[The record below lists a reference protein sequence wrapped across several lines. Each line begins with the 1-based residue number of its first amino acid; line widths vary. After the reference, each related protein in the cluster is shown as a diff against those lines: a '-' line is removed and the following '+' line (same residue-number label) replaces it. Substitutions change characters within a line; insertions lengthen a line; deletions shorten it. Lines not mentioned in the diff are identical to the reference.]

1 MSFRVAKPA
10 LLHVFLW
17 AIAVSYG
24 VSDWSQYREKFPP
37 GSALWKMHL
46 RGGIEA
52 PFQYRI
58 GNWVLVG
65 WLNRLRIQPYNALTL
80 IDVLCLVGALWT
92 LLQIATEID
101 GFQKVSARTRWLTI
115 AGVLFLTEYYLGWG
129 HWFQSTGTLPSVL
142 FVVLSLALVDGKIM
156 HNRLSASL
164 LLIGLSVIQGFIR
177 ADVAVVLHAGFF
189 LAVVFSGKT
198 SIPLGRVRQA
208 ATSFLAA
215 LLAGCVQLYLMFV
228 LFPNAKYGAS
238 GPVRFISNLHPQM
251 WLIMLLALLPFWLL
265 LGLTARKRYRPDAV
279 TVMLLTSALLY
290 LPLWAT
296 VGLLDEVRIFL
307 PFAFALIP
315 ATVLALMGL
324 LPETRAEN

>member
-1 MSFRVAKPA
+1 MPFRVAKPA

-17 AIAVSYG
+17 AIALSYG
-24 VSDWSQYREKFPP
+24 VSDWSIYRDEFPP
-37 GSALWKMHL
+37 GSDMWKMHL

-58 GNWVLVG
+58 GNWVLVD
-65 WLNRLRIQPYNALTL
+65 WLSRLRVQPYDALTL
-80 IDVLCLVGALWT
+80 IDVLCLVGALWA
-92 LLQIATEID
+92 LLFISTEID
-101 GFQKVSARTRWLTI
+101 GFQTMSVRTRWLTI
-115 AGVLFLTEYYLGWG
+115 TGVLLLAEYYLAWG
-129 HWFQSTGTLPSVL
+129 HWFQSPGTLPSVL
-142 FVVLSLALVDGKIM
+142 FVVLSLALVDGRIV
-156 HNRLSASL
+156 HNRPLACL
-164 LLIGLSVIQGFIR
+164 LLIGLSVVQGLIR

-189 LAVVFSGKT
+189 LAILFPGNVAV
-198 SIPLGRVRQA
+198 PLGRVRQMIV
-208 ATSFLAA
+208 SLLAA

-238 GPVRFISNLHPQM
+238 GPVRFLSNLHPQM

-265 LGLTARKRYRPDAV
+265 LSLAAGKRYRPDVV
-279 TVMLLTSALLY
+279 TVMLLTSAVLY

-324 LPETRAEN
+324 LPEAHVEN